1 MVIVDGGGDDGR
13 QHGSHNTI
21 LKSSTVTYAV
31 KFYVT
36 WEGGTRDSAKIA
48 PQGSV
53 KDQLIIGDIFHL
65 SKTCTPFVAV
75 NNIPLPIAN

>member
-1 MVIVDGGGDDGR
+1 MRLKLSFPPPALSPGVVIVDGGGDGGM
-13 QHGSHNTI
+13 HGSHNTI

-48 PQGSV
+48 PQGFV

-65 SKTCTPFVAV
+65 SKT
-75 NNIPLPIAN
+75 